1 MHLLNISTDYVSVC
15 IAEWFWIVQTR
26 FFWVKQSG
34 KIFLRNVSDVLHL
47 LMGLVLPTKLELAQ
61 SKTPEMHIALMMNP
75 QHCFILHIGSHCCT
89 AVLASVDTA

>member
-26 FFWVKQSG
+26 FFWV
-34 KIFLRNVSDVLHL
+34 IFLRNVPDALHL
-47 LMGLVLPTKLELAQ
+47 LMGFVLQTKLELAQ